1 MTDQIPHNAQKHV
14 VIGAGPAGRATATHL
29 KNLEHQVVLISRS
42 GSGPTIH
49 GVERVAV
56 DATDAQALV
65 RAVDGAEVMYNCMN
79 PTSYARWATEWP
91 PIHAAL
97 MHTAQVTGAVLVT
110 LSNLYMYGPQRD
122 ASPITPESPEDPQ
135 DDKGRIRARMDC
147 ETLQAHQDGT
157 LRAVVVRASDFLGP
171 DIGAKGHGTRNIPA
185 IAHGR
190 RAYVLGRTDQPHSWT
205 YIDDAAATLATV
217 ATSPETHGRV
227 WFAPTNA
234 PVTQR
239 ELADQI
245 AAVLQ
250 VPSPKISSL
259 PLGLMKVMG
268 IASPLIREISSIAYQ
283 FKGPWVIDS
292 SATSQAVGGYPT
304 GWNTVVRRSAR
315 GNVDEASEFS

>member
-14 VIGAGPAGRATATHL
+14 VLGAGPAGRATAAYLSLQNHAVIL
-29 KNLEHQVVLISRS
+29 ASRS
-42 GSGPTIH
+42 GSGPALT
-49 GVERVAV
+49 GVKRVAV

-65 RAVDGAEVMYNCMN
+65 RLVDGAEAMYNCMN

-122 ASPITPESPEDPQ
+122 ASPMTPGSPEDPQ
-135 DDKGRIRARMDC
+135 DEKGRIRARMDR
-147 ETLQAHQDGT
+147 EALRAHQDGT

-171 DIGAKGHGTRNIPA
+171 GIGENGHGTRNVPA

-190 RAYVLGRTDQPHSWT
+190 RAYILGSADQPHSWT
-205 YIDDAAATLATV
+205 DIDDVAATLATV

-239 ELADQI
+239 ELANQI
-245 AAVLQ
+245 AAVLE
-250 VPSPKISSL
+250 VPEPSISKL

-268 IASPLIREISSIAYQ
+268 IASPLIREISSIGYQ
-283 FKGPWVIDS
+283 FKWPWVIDS
-292 SATSQAVGGYPT
+292 SATSQALGVYPT
-304 GWNTVVRRSAR
+304 DWNSVVRRSAQ
-315 GNVDEASEFS
+315 GNVDGPPVAV

>member
-14 VIGAGPAGRATATHL
+14 VIGAGPAGRATAAYLSLQNH
-29 KNLEHQVVLISRS
+29 VVILASRS
-42 GSGPTIH
+42 GSGPTIN

-65 RAVDGAEVMYNCMN
+65 RVVDGAEAMYNCMN
-79 PTSYARWATEWP
+79 PTSYSRWATEWP

-122 ASPITPESPEDPQ
+122 ASPMTPKSPEDPQ
-135 DDKGRIRARMDC
+135 DEKGRIRARMDR
-147 ETLQAHQDGT
+147 ETLQAHHDAT

-171 DIGAKGHGTRNIPA
+171 GIGENGHGTRNVPA

-190 RAYVLGRTDQPHSWT
+190 RAYILGSADQPHSWT
-205 YIDDAAATLATV
+205 DIDDVAATLATV

-245 AAVLQ
+245 ATVLQ
-250 VPSPKISSL
+250 APEPTISKL

-292 SATSQAVGGYPT
+292 SATSQALGVYPT
-304 GWNTVVRRSAR
+304 DWNSVVRRSAQ
-315 GNVDEASEFS
+315 GNADGPPAAV

>member
-1 MTDQIPHNAQKHV
+1 MTDHIPNNEQKHV

-29 KNLEHQVVLISRS
+29 KNLDHQVVLISRS
-42 GSGPTIH
+42 GSGPTLH
-49 GVERVAV
+49 GVERLAV

-65 RAVDGAEVMYNCMN
+65 RAVNGSDAMYNCIN

-97 MHTAQVTGAVLVT
+97 MHTAKVTGAVLVT

-122 ASPITPESPEDPQ
+122 ASPIAPESPENPQ
-135 DDKGRIRARMDC
+135 DEKGRIRARMDR
-147 ETLQAHQDGT
+147 EILQAHREGT

-171 DIGAKGHGTRNIPA
+171 GIGDNGHGTRNIPA

-190 RAYVLGRTDQPHSWT
+190 RAYVLGRSDQPHSWT
-205 YIDDAAATLATV
+205 DIEDVGTALAAV

-227 WFAPTNA
+227 WFAPTNG

-239 ELADQI
+239 ELIDQI
-245 AAVLQ
+245 AAALQ
-250 VPSPKISSL
+250 APAPKISTL

-268 IASPLIREISSIAYQ
+268 IASPLIREIASISYQ
-283 FKGPWVIDS
+283 FTGPWVIDS
-292 SATSQAVGGYPT
+292 SETAQALGIRPT
-304 GWNTVVRRSAR
+304 DWNTVVRRSAE
-315 GNVDEASEFS
+315 GNVDGLPSF